1 MQVCWG
7 DCGFCSKGDRRVE
20 SLPLVTVR
28 ARGLR
33 RKTQWSLERFACF
46 LSETPAES
54 RAEGWER
61 LGIFWN
67 LLESSVCGWA

>member
-1 MQVCWG
+1 M
-7 DCGFCSKGDRRVE
+7 
-20 SLPLVTVR
+20 VTVR